1 VRPIFLCARKPLVRL
16 VNKEVAM
23 RTKFAVLKLGM
34 TLAAL
39 VALAVETGAA
49 HKFS

>member
-1 VRPIFLCARKPLVRL
+1 
-16 VNKEVAM
+16 M
-23 RTKFAVLKLGM
+23 RTKFAVMKLGM
-34 TLAAL
+34 TVATL